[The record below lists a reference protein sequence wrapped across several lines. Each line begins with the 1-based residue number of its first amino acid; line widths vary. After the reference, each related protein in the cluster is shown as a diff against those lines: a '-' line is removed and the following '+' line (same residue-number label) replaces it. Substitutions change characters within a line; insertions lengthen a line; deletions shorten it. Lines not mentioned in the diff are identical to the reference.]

1 MTTTIRLSPETEKRL
16 ELLAKKT
23 GRSKSFYI
31 REMIEGKID
40 EIEDYYLAANTLERV
55 RGGKEKA
62 HSLAAVREHLGL
74 ED

>member
-16 ELLAKKT
+16 ELLARKT

-31 REMIEGKID
+31 REMIESKID
-40 EIEDYYLAANTLERV
+40 EIENYYLAADTLERV
-55 RGGKEKA
+55 RGGKEKV
-62 HSLAAVREHLGL
+62 HSLAAVREQLGL